1 MEQRKSQDEVLKQ
14 FVSEGHLTSE
24 QADEIAQAPILAF
37 SARELV
43 SYLAAILITIGVGF
57 MVAGLVVNVPKAG
70 IAVLLY
76 VVAVVL
82 AYFSRKFSSGKS
94 EKQRAGDVL
103 EIASVLAIAVG
114 SGILL
119 DMTSMRSEWSA
130 CILAIVAGTWGVMRA
145 PRTQF
150 SGSVL
155 MTASVPVAIMSST
168 SMMSLNGDSNSIVI
182 GLLLMVSGLG
192 LIYMGMRHIGFGLLP
207 RSVGSL
213 LIVIGSITLAI
224 ITDLFRLE
232 VRGRVMGF
240 VQMAFASSQVLGLPI
255 GLYFA
260 NLWDWHSPFM
270 MIVIVSIVVMGAMIM
285 YLKPIDAHLKV
296 KSDRNAFEAHTT
308 TTYSKNIGTSGL

>member
-1 MEQRKSQDEVLKQ
+1 MDQRKSQEEVLKQ
-14 FVSEGHLTSE
+14 FVSDGHLTSE

-57 MVAGLVVNVPKAG
+57 MVAGLVVNVPQAG

-76 VVAVVL
+76 VVAAAL
-82 AYFSRKFSSGKS
+82 GYFSRKLLS
-94 EKQRAGDVL
+94 ETSERQRVGEVL

-168 SMMSLNGDSNSIVI
+168 SMMNLNGDNNRLVV
-182 GLLLMVSGLG
+182 GLMLLAGGAG
-192 LIYMGMRHIGFGLLP
+192 LIYMGMRKIGFAFLP
-207 RSVGSL
+207 RAFGSL
-213 LIVIGSITLAI
+213 LIVIASITLAGV
-224 ITDLFRLE
+224 FSN
-232 VRGRVMGF
+232 GF
-240 VQMAFASSQVLGLPI
+240 GGLIPI
-255 GLYFA
+255 A
-260 NLWDWHSPFM
+260 
-270 MIVIVSIVVMGAMIM
+270 
-285 YLKPIDAHLKV
+285 
-296 KSDRNAFEAHTT
+296 
-308 TTYSKNIGTSGL
+308 IGTAMFALGSRERAPEHLIAGAFGIIVGLIVTVVHWLPGNLLQGLAIIGCGVVPLLVLRKQLARASQPEPGAPTA